1 MNYIMLKLK
10 GCTIMSEK
18 LEKMLLEMNGKLER
32 LKATVNRIET
42 NQNGHIEMLKKISK
56 NLDR

>member
-1 MNYIMLKLK
+1 
-10 GCTIMSEK
+10 MSEK